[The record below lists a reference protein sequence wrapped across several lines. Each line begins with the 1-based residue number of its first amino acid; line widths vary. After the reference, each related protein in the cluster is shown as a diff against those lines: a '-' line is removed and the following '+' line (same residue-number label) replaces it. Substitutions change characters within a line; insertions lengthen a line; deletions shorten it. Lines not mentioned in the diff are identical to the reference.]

1 MVADQY
7 SKDEKDGQLT
17 VMWETQ
23 ESLVSISDV
32 TEPGVGNLRTATA
45 LACWLQVGYNGSI
58 TRSVLTTMG
67 LQPDLELQVAV
78 AKVSKYAVSESGD
91 TVEQIERPH
100 GGLSLVLVDGQRSG
114 RSAKA
119 ISNIVARKAVS
130 LLADGVRDGA
140 AARAAHD
147 YLRTLRGGQVSA
159 TLNIVSV
166 DLVTRSIVISRNSHC
181 PAIVVH
187 GQAGTLRLLDEPSQ
201 AIGIHARTRP
211 VITELPITPDLHI
224 VVYTDGLLSAG
235 ERYGEKLDA
244 PAFAR
249 ETLAACPRE
258 TCARALANTL
268 LARAVEL
275 DRGRPCD
282 DISVL
287 VVSVVTQQQ
296 PDHTRRLSVR
306 FPI

>member
-1 MVADQY
+1 MVP
-7 SKDEKDGQLT
+7 SEGLSST
-17 VMWETQ
+17 
-23 ESLVSISDV
+23 LVAS
-32 TEPGVGNLRTATA
+32 
-45 LACWLQVGYNGSI
+45 
-58 TRSVLTTMG
+58 RSVLSAMILST
-67 LQPDLELQVAV
+67 DLELQVAV

-91 TVEQIERPH
+91 SVELIERPH

-114 RSAKA
+114 KSAKA

-147 YLRTLRGGQVSA
+147 YLRTMRSGQVSA

-166 DLVTRSIVISRNSHC
+166 DLGTRTIVISRNSHC
-181 PAIVVH
+181 PVVVVR
-187 GQAGTLRLLDEPSQ
+187 GADNELQLLEEPSQ

-211 VITELPITPDLHI
+211 VITEIPIVENLHVI
-224 VVYTDGLLSAG
+224 VYTDGVISAG
-235 ERYGEKLDA
+235 ERYGQRLDA
-244 PAFAR
+244 PAFVR
-249 ETLAACPRE
+249 ERAGPCTGE
-258 TCARALANTL
+258 SCARFLADAL

-282 DISVL
+282 DVSIV
-287 VVSVVTQQQ
+287 VVSVVPRQQ
-296 PDHTRRLSVR
+296 PDDVRRLSVR